1 MFAEILTIFLDG
13 AIYASW
19 LFIVALGLTFVFG
32 VLKILNIAHGGI
44 YALGAYSAATFVPIF
59 YTLGLPE
66 EFVIMAMLISA
77 LAVAIVITPIME
89 RGLLRRFYGQDHV
102 LIVLV
107 TYAIYLV
114 LEDVQKLIWG
124 MKSFYVSE
132 PREILGAIEFGDL
145 YYVGYD
151 IALIGL
157 AIFCGLSLWLILN
170 KTKSGK
176 VVLAVIH
183 NPEISGCM
191 GVNVNRVYLSAFF
204 VGAFLAALAGAF
216 TAPLISVQ
224 VGISVAVVIE
234 SFAVV
239 IIGGL
244 GSIPGAVV
252 GALIIG
258 MARAACVHKLPEA
271 EIFIMYFCMAGMLI
285 FRPKGLFQGAEAR
298 KI

>member
-1 MFAEILTIFLDG
+1 MFSLLATIFLDG
-13 AIYASW
+13 IVYASW

-44 YALGAYSAATFVPIF
+44 YALGAYSAATIVPIF
-59 YTLGLPE
+59 YTFGLPDQ
-66 EFVIMAMLISA
+66 FVVFALLFAA
-77 LAVAIVITPIME
+77 LAIAIIITPIME
-89 RGLLRRFYGQDHV
+89 KGLLRRFYGQDEV

-114 LEDVQKLIWG
+114 LEDVQKIIWG
-124 MKSFYVSE
+124 MNSLFVSE
-132 PREILGAIEFGDL
+132 PREILGALEIGDL

-151 IALIGL
+151 LGLIFIAI
-157 AIFCGLSLWLILN
+157 ICGFSLWLTLN
-170 KTKSGK
+170 KTNYGK

-191 GVNVNRVYLSAFF
+191 GVNINNVYLFAFMI
-204 VGAFLAALAGAF
+204 GAFLAALAGCF

-244 GSIPGAVV
+244 GSIPGAAI
-252 GALIIG
+252 GALLIG
-258 MARAACVHKLPEA
+258 ITRAACVHKLPEA

-285 FRPKGLFQGAEAR
+285 FRPKGLFQGVQSR

>member
-1 MFAEILTIFLDG
+1 MVDEILTIVLDG

-44 YALGAYSAATFVPIF
+44 YALGAYSTATLVPIF
-59 YTLGLPE
+59 YSLGMPE
-66 EFVIMAMLISA
+66 QLVILAMLVSA

-89 RGLLRRFYGQDHV
+89 RGILRRFYGQDEV

-124 MKSFYVSE
+124 MNSLYVSE
-132 PREILGAIEFGDL
+132 PRELLGALEFGSL

-151 IALIGL
+151 LALIGL
-157 AIFCGLSLWLILN
+157 AVFCGLFLWFVLN
-170 KTKSGK
+170 KTQSGK
-176 VVLAVIH
+176 IVLAVIH

-191 GVNVNRVYLSAFF
+191 GVNINKVYLAAFF
-204 VGAFLAALAGAF
+204 IGAFLAALAGSF

-244 GSIPGAVV
+244 GSIPGAVI

-271 EIFIMYFCMAGMLI
+271 EIFIMYFCMAGILI
-285 FRPKGLFQGAEAR
+285 FKPKGLFQSAQAR

>member
-1 MFAEILTIFLDG
+1 LFDEILTIFLDG

-19 LFIVALGLTFVFG
+19 LFIVAVGLTFVFG

-44 YALGAYSAATFVPIF
+44 YALGAYSAATIVPIF

-66 EFVIMAMLISA
+66 EFVIIAMLFSA

-89 RGLLRRFYGQDHV
+89 RGLLRRFYGQDEV

-132 PREILGAIEFGDL
+132 PREILGGVEMGSL

-151 IALIGL
+151 LALIGL
-157 AIFCGLSLWLILN
+157 AIFCGLTLWLTLN
-170 KTKSGK
+170 KTRSGK
-176 VVLAVIH
+176 IVLAVIH

-191 GVNVNRVYLSAFF
+191 GVNINKVYLAAFF
-204 VGAFLAALAGAF
+204 VGAFLAALAGSF

-244 GSIPGAVV
+244 GSIPGAVI

-258 MARAACVHKLPEA
+258 MARAACVHKFPEA

-285 FRPKGLFQGAEAR
+285 FRPKGLFQGAQAR

>member
-1 MFAEILTIFLDG
+1 LFDEILTIFLDG

-19 LFIVALGLTFVFG
+19 LFIVAVGLTFVFG

-44 YALGAYSAATFVPIF
+44 YALGAYSAATIVPIF

-66 EFVIMAMLISA
+66 EFVIIAMLFSA

-89 RGLLRRFYGQDHV
+89 RGLLRRFYGQDEV

-132 PREILGAIEFGDL
+132 PREILGGVEMGSL

-151 IALIGL
+151 LALIGL
-157 AIFCGLSLWLILN
+157 AIFCGLALWLSLN

-176 VVLAVIH
+176 IVLAVIH

-191 GVNVNRVYLSAFF
+191 GVNINKVYLAAFF
-204 VGAFLAALAGAF
+204 VGAFFAALAGSF

-244 GSIPGAVV
+244 GSIPGAVI

-271 EIFIMYFCMAGMLI
+271 EIFIMYLCMAGMLI
-285 FRPKGLFQGAEAR
+285 FRPKGLFQGAQAR

>member
-1 MFAEILTIFLDG
+1 MFDEILTIFLDG

-19 LFIVALGLTFVFG
+19 LFIVAVGLTFVFG

-44 YALGAYSAATFVPIF
+44 YALGAYSAATIVPIF

-66 EFVIMAMLISA
+66 EFVIIAMLFSA

-89 RGLLRRFYGQDHV
+89 RGLLRRFYGQDEV

-132 PREILGAIEFGDL
+132 PREILGGVEMGSL

-151 IALIGL
+151 LALIGL
-157 AIFCGLSLWLILN
+157 AIFCGLTLWLTLN
-170 KTKSGK
+170 KTRSGK
-176 VVLAVIH
+176 IVLAVIH

-191 GVNVNRVYLSAFF
+191 GVNINKVYLAAFF
-204 VGAFLAALAGAF
+204 VGAFLAALAGSF

-244 GSIPGAVV
+244 GSIPGAVI

-258 MARAACVHKLPEA
+258 MAIAACVHQFPEA

-285 FRPKGLFQGAEAR
+285 FRPKGLFQGAQAR

>member
-1 MFAEILTIFLDG
+1 LVDEILTIFLDG

-44 YALGAYSAATFVPIF
+44 YALGAYSTATLVPLF
-59 YTLGLPE
+59 YMLGMPE
-66 EFVIMAMLISA
+66 QFVIIAMLFSA

-89 RGLLRRFYGQDHV
+89 RGILRRFYGQDEV

-124 MKSFYVSE
+124 MNSLYVSE
-132 PREILGAIEFGDL
+132 PREILGALELGDL

-151 IALIGL
+151 LALIGL
-157 AIFCGLSLWLILN
+157 AVFCGLALWLALN

-176 VVLAVIH
+176 IVLAVIH

-204 VGAFLAALAGAF
+204 IGAFLAALAGSF

-244 GSIPGAVV
+244 GSIPGAVI

-285 FRPKGLFQGAEAR
+285 FKPKGLFEGSQAR

>member
-1 MFAEILTIFLDG
+1 MFDEFLTIFLDG

-19 LFIVALGLTFVFG
+19 LFIVAVGLTFVFG

-44 YALGAYSAATFVPIF
+44 YALGAYSAATIVPIF

-66 EFVIMAMLISA
+66 EFVIIAMLFSA

-89 RGLLRRFYGQDHV
+89 RGLLRRFYGQDEV

-132 PREILGAIEFGDL
+132 PREILGGVEMGSL

-151 IALIGL
+151 LALIGL
-157 AIFCGLSLWLILN
+157 AIFCGLTLWLTLN
-170 KTKSGK
+170 KTRSGK
-176 VVLAVIH
+176 IVLAVIH

-191 GVNVNRVYLSAFF
+191 GVNINKVYLAAFF
-204 VGAFLAALAGAF
+204 VGAFLAALAGSF

-244 GSIPGAVV
+244 GSIPGAVI

-258 MARAACVHKLPEA
+258 MARAACVHQFPEA

-285 FRPKGLFQGAEAR
+285 FRPKGLFQGAQAR